1 MSRTPLHY
9 HAAITAACLLLMG
22 LAGGCGAQQPQPAP
36 VTYRSN
42 VSSETPP
49 HPAVSV
55 AKRMLGKPYR
65 YGGASPQRGFDCSG
79 LVHYAFG
86 QAGILAP
93 RTTQT
98 LYRTTFSVE
107 PDALMEGDLL
117 FFRIEG
123 KISHVAIYVGDRT
136 FLHAP
141 SSGKKVSYAS
151 LDTPYWRDRLVK
163 AGRLF

>member
-1 MSRTPLHY
+1 MSQTRVHH
-9 HAAITAACLLLMG
+9 HAAITTTFLLLMG
-22 LAGGCGAQQPQPAP
+22 VAGGCSAQQPAP
-36 VTYRSN
+36 VTFKSKM
-42 VSSETPP
+42 SSETTS

-55 AKRMLGKPYR
+55 AKGLLGSPYR
-65 YGGASPQRGFDCSG
+65 YGGDSPQRGFDCSG
-79 LVHYAFG
+79 LIHYAFG
-86 QAGILAP
+86 QAGIQAP

-98 LYRTTFSVE
+98 LYQSTFTVE
-107 PDALMEGDLL
+107 PEALREGDLL

-123 KISHVAIYVGDRT
+123 KISHVAIYVGGTT

-151 LDTPYWRDRLVK
+151 LDNPYWRDRLVK